1 MDPANTV
8 VDEVFSQLSPADEQV
23 LVALPYRIGLYVSFA
38 DVTGGWEAQETE
50 MKSLTSI
57 LQQFSQDFYKTEFTQ
72 KVLMDTLQARS
83 SWAAWSKNI
92 DAVPAEGD
100 AIIEVLKTLLMPDEL
115 HAFKTVLMDIAMTVA
130 MAFRENAGQ
139 PVDKVRPLPVVR
151 DILSRMMHLG
161 PSVDPMDHINIS
173 DDEKSALRALFAAMD
188 YQRT

>member
-1 MDPANTV
+1 MDPTNTV
-8 VDEVFSQLSPADEQV
+8 VDEVFSQLSPVDEKS
-23 LVALPYRIGLYVSFA
+23 LIALPYRIGLYVSFS

-83 SWAAWSKNI
+83 NWPSWSKDI
-92 DAVPAEGD
+92 DAVPAEGV
-100 AIIEVLKTLLMPDEL
+100 AMMKILKPLLMPDEL

-130 MAFRENAGQ
+130 MAFRENAQQEDGGA
-139 PVDKVRPLPVVR
+139 RPLPVVR
-151 DILSRMMHLG
+151 DILSRMMHMG
-161 PSVDPMDHINIS
+161 PAVDPMDHINIS